1 MTSQKIKF
9 YKFNS
14 SSTSAEKITTAKAT
28 EGAVIYL
35 VDARELWIGGSTPK
49 LVIKGANDVTFANNV
64 LTLTHYDN
72 TGAATTQTLDFSDVA
87 SASQTMTV
95 FQQIYTKMGLTGN
108 NHDTIDYSETNYLSD
123 LGTTGHPD
131 KNLVNAD
138 KALDAAIHNNTT
150 MAADSAA
157 VYDTEHLSSTWTT
170 VVNANE
176 IEAGDAVT
184 ADVEKL
190 DKKVAGLADEV
201 IANEQVT
208 QEAFTTVANSVG
220 LEQDM
225 SLDLSN
231 DTTGIIQDDTNVK
244 AALQDLANAISTNQL
259 DVQVDGAT
267 IVSNHIAN
275 INTEDTY
282 NASTNKLATKATV
295 TNAINALDVNEYE
308 QASVNVNT
316 TNHTSTLKIKG
327 IKEVGGKIAA
337 ATTTPTSDVAID
349 GEYDATDNKIATK
362 STVTN
367 AINNLNVNTDKGAA
381 SISGSTITI
390 NAVQQENGLIKDG
403 TSTTINL
410 DGTYDATDNK
420 IATKSTVT
428 SAIEALNTTND
439 VQAVDYTAAT
449 SSTGAKLTFKG
460 VSETDGVIAQ
470 GTGTTELQF
479 AKVATT
485 GAASD
490 VSYTNTTSGMTATD
504 VQAAIDELDGRVDS
518 LVGGMRYNGN
528 INSATATLNTTT
540 RDIRPGD
547 IYLASGAFTI
557 GETSVEAGDM
567 IVYKGAKSS
576 SAVPLDNN
584 NCTIIERET
593 DTMVT
598 AGDTLTDDYI
608 VFGSGN
614 KEVSVTS
621 TVDSDNYQVSAATL
635 KDAITKANSALQSI
649 SHGTDGTYVTTTVG
663 SKDSNNRQTVGV
675 EVTQS
680 TVTYTA
686 KDGDTPANLTA
697 TNGLLNE
704 SAITPIKNYV
714 DAKVGTAIQS
724 VDASAAEKDKS
735 VTQSDYATVKVSATT
750 DANNNVTLDSAVG
763 LPIQAVSASDPS
775 SAKGLAEA
783 SDVKSYVD
791 GVVNGLDVTEY
802 AQASVTAAN
811 GGTTITVKGIK
822 EENGEIGAST
832 NSADTPI
839 LADGEYNDSTN
850 KLATQSTVTNAI
862 NNLNANPT
870 SDDAAVAKVQ
880 VVETNGVITDVV
892 VTNNAAGVSYTA
904 STAST
909 QPGLSATTSTGAVT
923 GADIATIKSYIDDKS
938 EMCWEA
944 YE

>member
-9 YKFNS
+9 YKFNNSTGS
-14 SSTSAEKITTAKAT
+14 SATKIATAKAT

-35 VDARELWIGGSTPK
+35 VDVRELWIGGSTPK
-49 LVIKGANDVTFANNV
+49 LVIKGANDVTFDNNV

-72 TGAATTQTLDFSDVA
+72 AGAATTQTLDFSDVA
-87 SASQTMTV
+87 SASSTMAV
-95 FQQIYTKMGLTGN
+95 FEQIYTKMGLTGES
-108 NHDTIDYSETNYLSD
+108 HSTLDYTGTNYLTSA
-123 LGTTGHPD
+123 T
-131 KNLVNAD
+131 NLVDAD
-138 KALDAAIHNNTT
+138 KALDTAIHTNTHKS
-150 MAADSAA
+150 AATGA
-157 VYDTEHLSSTWTT
+157 VYDTEHLSSTWTD
-170 VVNANE
+170 VVTDNTIA
-176 IEAGDAVT
+176 AGDT
-184 ADVEKL
+184 LDSDIDKL
-190 DKKVAGLADEV
+190 DTKVAGLADEI

-220 LEQDM
+220 LESDM
-225 SLDLSN
+225 TLDLRDASETGAIHN
-231 DTTGIIQDDTNVK
+231 DTDVK
-244 AALQDLANAISTNQL
+244 SALIHLDNAISTNQL
-259 DVQVDGAT
+259 DVQVDGNS
-267 IVSNHIAN
+267 ILSNHVAN

-282 NASTNKLATKATV
+282 DASTNKLATKATV

-327 IKEVGGKIAA
+327 IKEVDGKIAA

-367 AINNLNVNTDKGAA
+367 AINALDVTTDKGTA

-403 TSTTINL
+403 GSTTINL

-420 IATKSTVT
+420 IATESTVT
-428 SAIEALNTTND
+428 TAIEALDATNI
-439 VQAVDYTAAT
+439 QGVDYTAAT

-460 VSETDGVIAQ
+460 VSETDGKIAQ
-470 GTGTTELQF
+470 GTGATELQF

-485 GAASD
+485 GAAAD
-490 VSYTNTTSGMTATD
+490 VSYTNSTSGMTATD

-518 LVGGMRYNGN
+518 LVGGMRYNGD
-528 INSATATLNTTT
+528 IDSASATVNTTT
-540 RDIRPGD
+540 GDVRPGD
-547 IYLASGAFTI
+547 IYLAKGAFTI
-557 GETSVEAGDM
+557 GSTSVEAGDM
-567 IVYKGAKSS
+567 IVYKGTTSKSDVALTAS
-576 SAVPLDNN
+576 

-598 AGDTLTDDYI
+598 AGDTLADDYI
-608 VFGSGN
+608 VFGNGT
-614 KEVSVTS
+614 KEVTTTS
-621 TVDSDNYQVSAATL
+621 TVDSANYTVSAATL

-663 SKDSNNRQTVGV
+663 SKDSNNDQTVGV
-675 EVTQS
+675 EVAQS

-724 VDASAAEKDKS
+724 VDGSATEKGKN
-735 VTQSDYATVKVSATT
+735 VTQSDYAAVKVTATT

-763 LPIQAVSASDPS
+763 LTIQAVSTSDPS

-791 GVVNGLDVTEY
+791 GVVDGLDVTEY

-822 EENGEIGAST
+822 EENGKIDAST
-832 NSADTPI
+832 SSADTTI
-839 LADGEYNDSTN
+839 LADGEYNASNN
-850 KLATQSTVTNAI
+850 KLATQSTVTTAI
-862 NNLNANPT
+862 SGLDADIT
-870 SDDAAVAKVQ
+870 SDDAAVATVK
-880 VVETNGVITDVV
+880 VVETDGKITDVV
-892 VTNNAAGVSYTA
+892 VTNVSAGVSYTA
-904 STAST
+904 SDAST
-909 QPGLSATTSTGAVT
+909 QPGLTATNTNGAVT
-923 GADIATIKSYIDDKS
+923 GGDIAAIKSYVDDKVQNA
-938 EMCWEA
+938 CWEE